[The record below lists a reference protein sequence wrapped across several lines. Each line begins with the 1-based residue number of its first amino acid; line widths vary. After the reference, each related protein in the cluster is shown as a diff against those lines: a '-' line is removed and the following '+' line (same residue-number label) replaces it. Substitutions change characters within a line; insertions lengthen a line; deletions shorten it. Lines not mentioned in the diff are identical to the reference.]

1 MENSLTLNHSPAPAR
16 EIGIITNEIREIRR
30 QAQSMALMYAVEI
43 GRRLDEAKRAL
54 PYGEWGRWLKEEAE
68 ISQSNAN
75 NFMRLYEEYG
85 AAQITIFGATVD
97 NQTFANLPYS
107 KALALLSIDKDDREK
122 FATEVGAED
131 LSVRELKKAIE
142 EKKTAEAKAREAEE
156 KAAELAE
163 KAEAAESARKEAEE
177 KAAELDELKGLIE
190 EAKKD
195 LTASEA
201 KAKDLADK
209 LEAAL
214 KDPKIPPS
222 KLKKIKE
229 EATKA
234 ANDSAAKEKEKV
246 LKELEEKA
254 KEAAAGEAAAKLSA
268 KLAEEKLEEAERR
281 LKTASPEVTVFKT
294 LFDTLQETAIK
305 VKSSLSKIAE
315 ENPELAEKLKGA
327 LKSFAER
334 LV

>member
-1 MENSLTLNHSPAPAR
+1 MENSLTLNYSPAPAR

-54 PYGEWGRWLKEEAE
+54 PYGEWGRWLKDEAE

-131 LSVRELKKAIE
+131 MSVRELKKAIE
-142 EKKTAEAKAREAEE
+142 EKKTAEEKA
-156 KAAELAE
+156 KAAEERARELA
-163 KAEAAESARKEAEE
+163 KKTEAAESARKEAEK

-190 EAKKD
+190 DTKKD

-201 KAKDLADK
+201 KAKELADK

-229 EATKA
+229 EATKPPTIVPQRKKKRC
-234 ANDSAAKEKEKV
+234 SRS
-246 LKELEEKA
+246 LKKRQR
-254 KEAAAGEAAAKLSA
+254 KPPPVKQ
-268 KLAEEKLEEAERR
+268 RR
-281 LKTASPEVTVFKT
+281 NCPQSSQK
-294 LFDTLQETAIK
+294 
-305 VKSSLSKIAE
+305 KSSKKQSAGSRPLPPK
-315 ENPELAEKLKGA
+315 
-327 LKSFAER
+327 
-334 LV
+334 